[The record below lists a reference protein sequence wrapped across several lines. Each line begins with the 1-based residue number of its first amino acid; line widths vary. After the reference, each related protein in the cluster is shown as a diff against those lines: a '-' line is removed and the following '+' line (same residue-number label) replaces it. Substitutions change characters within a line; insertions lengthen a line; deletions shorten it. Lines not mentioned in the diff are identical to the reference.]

1 MLNKVEETDWLY
13 EIKPKG
19 KFIDLNFKEIWQY
32 RDLLILFV
40 KRDIVTVYKQTI
52 LGPLWYV
59 IQPLFTS
66 VIFTLVFNNVA
77 GIDTGLVPAFLFN
90 LSGITLWSYFK
101 QSLMNTSSTFALNAG
116 LFGKVYFP
124 RFISPL
130 SRVISGLFKYTIQL
144 LIFVV
149 FFLYYLLV
157 EGKSINVGSTI
168 YLLPLSIATMAM
180 LGLGMGMILSS
191 LTTKYRDFNIF
202 ISFGMQLLLYLSAVM
217 YPLALVKEKLSEYY
231 WVVEYNPVAQV
242 VEAYRYMLLN
252 TGNPNIKG
260 LLISFVLSIFLVFV
274 GLVIFN
280 KTEKTFIDTV

>member
-1 MLNKVEETDWLY
+1 MSKVEETEWLY

-19 KFIDLNFKEIWQY
+19 KFIDLNFGEIWRY
-32 RDLLILFV
+32 RDLLVLFI

-52 LGPLWYV
+52 LGPLWYL

-77 GIDTGLVPAFLFN
+77 GIDTGTVPAFLFN

-101 QSLMNTSSTFALNAG
+101 QSLTNTSSTFTINAS

-130 SRVISGLFKYTIQL
+130 SRVISGLFKYVIQL

-149 FFLYYLLV
+149 FFLYFLLY
-157 EGKSINVGSTI
+157 EGRTINIGSTI
-168 YLLPLSIATMAM
+168 YLLPIAIMTMAM
-180 LGLGMGMILSS
+180 LGLGIGMILSA

-231 WVVEYNPVAQV
+231 WVV
-242 VEAYRYMLLN
+242 
-252 TGNPNIKG
+252 
-260 LLISFVLSIFLVFV
+260 
-274 GLVIFN
+274 
-280 KTEKTFIDTV
+280 

>member
-1 MLNKVEETDWLY
+1 MNKAKETGWLY

-19 KFIDLNFKEIWQY
+19 KFVDLNFKEIWQY
-32 RDLLILFV
+32 RDLLVLFV

-52 LGPLWYV
+52 LGPLWYL

-77 GIDTGLVPAFLFN
+77 GIDTGTVPAFLFN

-101 QSLMNTSSTFALNAG
+101 QSLTNTSSTFAQNAS

-144 LIFVV
+144 LIFVL
-149 FFLYYLLV
+149 FFLYFLLF
-157 EGKSINVGSTI
+157 EGKSIQVGHTI
-168 YLLPLSIATMAM
+168 YLLPLAAITMAM
-180 LGLGMGMILSS
+180 LGLGIGMILSS

-242 VEAYRYMLLN
+242 IEAYRYMLLN
-252 TGNPNIKG
+252 TGSPNIKG
-260 LLISFVLSIFLVFV
+260 LLISFALSIFLVLL
-274 GLVIFN
+274 GLVVFN